1 MKLIIT
7 ALILTALSGCTLY
20 TARDGTYASE
30 FDARE
35 CRHEAAST
43 QSDEKSC
50 PHFSQSG
57 GMECAAKRYE
67 DLTRSCMAR
76 LGYQP
81 AGSV

>member
-7 ALILTALSGCTLY
+7 ALILTALGGCTLY

-35 CRHEAAST
+35 CRHEAA
-43 QSDEKSC
+43 QAPEIRMC
-50 PHFSQSG
+50 PHFSGPG
-57 GMECAAKRYE
+57 GMECSAKRYDE
-67 DLTRSCMAR
+67 LTTSCMAR
-76 LGYQP
+76 LGYKP